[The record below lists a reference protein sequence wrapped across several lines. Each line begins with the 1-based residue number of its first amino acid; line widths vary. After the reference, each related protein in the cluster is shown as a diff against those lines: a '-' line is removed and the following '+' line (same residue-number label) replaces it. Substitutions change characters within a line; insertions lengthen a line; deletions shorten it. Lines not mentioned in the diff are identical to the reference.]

1 MIKCWLCKYKS
12 VCRPEME
19 YKLARKK
26 EREKFQKW
34 YGEYKKGKDKNDNT
48 KMKKIR
54 FDCYTNQWHILPS
67 IMVYKPMEY
76 NGLLIIQLGWLCF
89 RIFITLHQQ

>member
-1 MIKCWLCKYKS
+1 MDWERIRRKMIKCWFCKYKS

-34 YGEYKKGKDKNDNT
+34 YGEYKKGRNKD
-48 KMKKIR
+48 
-54 FDCYTNQWHILPS
+54 
-67 IMVYKPMEY
+67 
-76 NGLLIIQLGWLCF
+76 GLD
-89 RIFITLHQQ
+89 TENEN

>member
-34 YGEYKKGKDKNDNT
+34 YGEYKKGKDRDENSK
-48 KMKKIR
+48 R
-54 FDCYTNQWHILPS
+54 
-67 IMVYKPMEY
+67 E
-76 NGLLIIQLGWLCF
+76 
-89 RIFITLHQQ
+89 